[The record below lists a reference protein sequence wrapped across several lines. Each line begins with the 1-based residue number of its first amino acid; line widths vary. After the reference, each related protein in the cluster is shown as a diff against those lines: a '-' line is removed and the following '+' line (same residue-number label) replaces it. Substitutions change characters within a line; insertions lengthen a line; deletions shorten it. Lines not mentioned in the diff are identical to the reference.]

1 MMVQRRLARA
11 VCPDAEALA
20 QLIDGL
26 CDGGTHLKILSH
38 LDRCPLCLNV
48 FMESQRFV
56 HTKYPPPRPPNRHE
70 NRKVASPSPPA
81 SS

>member
-26 CDGGTHLKILSH
+26 CGGGTHLKILSH
-38 LDRCPLCLNV
+38 LDSCPLCLNV

-56 HTKYPPPRPPNRHE
+56 LRNILHPAPKRHKNGE
-70 NRKVASPSPPA
+70 VASSSPPA

>member
-1 MMVQRRLARA
+1 MMIQRRLARG

-26 CDGGTHLKILSH
+26 CDGGTRSKILSH
-38 LDRCPLCLNV
+38 LDRRPLCLNV
-48 FMESQRFV
+48 FVESQRFV
-56 HTKYPPPRPPNRHE
+56 LRNILHPAAKRHRNGE
-70 NRKVASPSPPA
+70 VASSSPPA

>member
-1 MMVQRRLARA
+1 MMVQRRLARG

-38 LDRCPLCLNV
+38 LDRCPVCLNV

-56 HTKYPPPRPPNRHE
+56 LENILHPAPKRPKNGE
-70 NRKVASPSPPA
+70 VASSSPPA